1 MQKLTIVLIPENAR
15 QSRQIKISRWIVRS
29 LVSATLLISLMLGY
43 LVYDYTQLRALRN
56 SYQAIATENQGLR
69 GEANLLLSNLQEVK
83 RSLKRVQDYSE
94 KLGELTQIKVKRFSS
109 HTGIGPLSPQDYSHA
124 KKEVAAAE
132 DQQHIPAGIDLD
144 KLLFRTVFENMK
156 QVGNNANQ
164 NALRLQRL
172 LSTLSQQKSLLASV
186 PSISPL
192 DGWVTSSFGSRESPF
207 TKEHDVHMGLDIAA
221 PVGSP
226 FYAPADGVVIFSG
239 KKDGFGN
246 FIMIAHGYGVI
257 SRFGH
262 NAENLVEPGQKV
274 VRGEQIGTVGMTG
287 RTTGPHL
294 HYEVMLNGANVDPS
308 RFILSLN

>member
-1 MQKLTIVLIPENAR
+1 M
-15 QSRQIKISRWIVRS
+15 
-29 LVSATLLISLMLGY
+29 
-43 LVYDYTQLRALRN
+43 
-56 SYQAIATENQGLR
+56 
-69 GEANLLLSNLQEVK
+69 
-83 RSLKRVQDYSE
+83 
-94 KLGELTQIKVKRFSS
+94 
-109 HTGIGPLSPQDYSHA
+109 
-124 KKEVAAAE
+124 E

-164 NALRLQRL
+164 NALRLQKL

-207 TKEHDVHMGLDIAA
+207 TKERDVHMGLDIAA

-239 KKDGFGN
+239 IKDGFGN

-274 VRGEQIGTVGMTG
+274 MRGEQIGTVGMTG

>member
-15 QSRQIKISRWIVRS
+15 QSKQFKISKWIVRAFLS
-29 LVSATLLISLMLGY
+29 GSVITSLMLGY
-43 LVYDYTQLRALRN
+43 LVYDYIQLRALRN

-94 KLGELTQIKVKRFSS
+94 KLGELTQIKVKRFSN
-109 HTGIGPLSPQDYSHA
+109 HTGIGPLSPADYNQA
-124 KKEVAAAE
+124 KKEMSVVE

-144 KLLFRTVFENMK
+144 KLMFRTVFENMK

-164 NALRLQRL
+164 NALRLQKL

-207 TKEHDVHMGLDIAA
+207 TKERDVHLGLDIAA

-239 KKDGFGN
+239 QKDGYGN

-274 VRGEQIGTVGMTG
+274 MRGEQIGTVGMTG

-294 HYEVMLNGANVDPS
+294 HYEVMLNGTNVDPS